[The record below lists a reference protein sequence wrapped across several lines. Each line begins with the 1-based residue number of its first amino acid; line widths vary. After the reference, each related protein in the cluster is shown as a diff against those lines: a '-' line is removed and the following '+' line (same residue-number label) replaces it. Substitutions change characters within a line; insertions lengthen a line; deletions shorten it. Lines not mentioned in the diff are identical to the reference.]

1 MKTQTFSS
9 IFSSAA
15 MAMNFDGL
23 SATSMKKFNL
33 TEVMNRAQFDRFNSN
48 VLRRKVLIKVFADG
62 GQARMSYLPKYLPE
76 VPERS

>member
-1 MKTQTFSS
+1 
-9 IFSSAA
+9 
-15 MAMNFDGL
+15 MNLDGL

-62 GQARMSYLPKYLPE
+62 ARHAWVLFLNICLRYRNE
-76 VPERS
+76 VSVQYCPFMFQM